1 MFLRYNERSSTMKKR
16 LCKIKE
22 ARKKLGFTLR
32 DLENEIGVS
41 RQALSAY
48 ERGEYPPRTEVWE
61 KLKALLKLNGKP
73 EDYWG
78 RIAHTGKAKLYHD
91 GAECYINGCH
101 NHPISMG
108 LCRKHYQRIR
118 YQRITHG
125 VIPEISEA

>member
-1 MFLRYNERSSTMKKR
+1 MKRK
-16 LCKIKE
+16 LKKVKE
-22 ARKKLGFTLR
+22 ARRRLGLTLR
-32 DLENEIGVS
+32 DLEEKVGVS

-48 ERGEYPPRTEVWE
+48 ERGEYPPRKDIWKQLK
-61 KLKALLKLNGKP
+61 KLLGLKGKV

-78 RIAHTGKAKLYHD
+78 REAHTGKARKYHD
-91 GAECYINGCH
+91 GSECYIKGCH
-101 NHPISMG
+101 IQPISMG

>member
-1 MFLRYNERSSTMKKR
+1 MKKR
-16 LCKIKE
+16 LRKVKE
-22 ARKKLGFTLR
+22 ARKRLGFTLR
-32 DLENEIGVS
+32 DLEEKIGVS

-48 ERGEYPPRTEVWE
+48 ERGEYPPRKDIWK
-61 KLKALLKLNGKP
+61 KLKVLLKLKGKV

-78 RIAHTGKAKLYHD
+78 RVAHSGKARKYHE
-91 GAECYINGCH
+91 GSECYIKGCH
-101 NHPISMG
+101 TQPISMG

>member
-1 MFLRYNERSSTMKKR
+1 MKRKLR
-16 LCKIKE
+16 KIKE
-22 ARKKLGFTLR
+22 ARKRLGFTLR
-32 DLENEIGVS
+32 DLENKVGVS

-48 ERGEYPPRTEVWE
+48 ERGEYPPRKDVWK
-61 KLKALLKLNGKP
+61 KLKAVLGLKGKV

-78 RIAHTGKAKLYHD
+78 RIAHSGKARKYD
-91 GAECYINGCH
+91 EGSECYIKGCH
-101 NHPISMG
+101 EKPISMG